1 MEKDLSEIL
10 SSPPFLG
17 LVGFVF
23 FCKKTK
29 KQKKRKNL
37 LRSLLSRFSFDKEK
51 EKISIHRKIIS
62 SADER
67 ASVVVSECR

>member
-10 SSPPFLG
+10 FLG

-23 FCKKTK
+23 FCKKRKK

-37 LRSLLSRFSFDKEK
+37 LCEISSLSSFSFDKEK

>member
-10 SSPPFLG
+10 FLRSCR
-17 LVGFVF
+17 FCVF
-23 FCKKTK
+23 LQKKT
-29 KQKKRKNL
+29 KKRKNL
-37 LRSLLSRFSFDKEK
+37 LCEISSLSSFSFDKEK

>member
-23 FCKKTK
+23 FCKKRKK

-37 LRSLLSRFSFDKEK
+37 LRSLLSQAFLSIRKKRRYPSTEK
-51 EKISIHRKIIS
+51 
-62 SADER
+62 
-67 ASVVVSECR
+67 